1 MPFFEIDLDF
11 TLYSTILYVN
21 KRDEGHPARQLGD
34 IDMSCY
40 VVSDLT
46 ISAIVAAMADTDFE
60 PASLKDEK
68 SGVKYNPA
76 TCGQIVGQ
84 MLLNANYA
92 SVNEYYGKH
101 TRAHE
106 FKLTQKQDGKPFD
119 PWREVRLHRV
129 LRVSGL
135 PAAGYDNSEIHG
147 ALDYAKDDLA
157 RKMLKN
163 SVRSLSGVLSNL
175 ASNKGRPQGRPF
187 PCHFSYDSG
196 S

>member
-1 MPFFEIDLDF
+1 
-11 TLYSTILYVN
+11 
-21 KRDEGHPARQLGD
+21 
-34 IDMSCY
+34 MSCY

-84 MLLNANYA
+84 MLLDANYV

-106 FKLTQKQDGKPFD
+106 SSSRRSRTGSPS
-119 PWREVRLHRV
+119 PSARSTAASSAMSIR
-129 LRVSGL
+129 
-135 PAAGYDNSEIHG
+135 PASSWI
-147 ALDYAKDDLA
+147 
-157 RKMLKN
+157 R
-163 SVRSLSGVLSNL
+163 
-175 ASNKGRPQGRPF
+175 
-187 PCHFSYDSG
+187 
-196 S
+196 